1 MSRFSFDDLFDIPEK
16 PKVKDYPLVHAD
28 DQEPVRVICP
38 TPQGPFIAG
47 GSCLQWYQQKPID
60 QADIDIF
67 CVDKHQVNELKQR
80 LHAQATVQEKYHTEN
95 ALTYSYVS
103 KSKRSRYWTVQII
116 TKRFYDSLQDV
127 VNSFDISVCQIG
139 TDGTNW
145 AMGEHT
151 ASDIRNKVLRMNY
164 PLQPQAAKRLVKYCT
179 YGYRPV
185 DGLIENIVQN
195 DISTWKFTSME
206 EYE

>member
-1 MSRFSFDDLFDIPEK
+1 MSRFSFDDLFGKPEEAK
-16 PKVKDYPLVHAD
+16 KDYPLVHAD

-47 GSCLQWYQQKPID
+47 GSCLQWFQQKPID
-60 QADIDIF
+60 HADIDIF
-67 CVDKHQVNELKQR
+67 CVDSNQVKELKQR

-103 KSKRSRYWTVQII
+103 KSKRSLYHTVQII

-151 ASDIRNKVLRMNY
+151 ASDIRNKILRMNY

-185 DGLIENIVQN
+185 DGLIEDIVHN
-195 DISTWKFTSME
+195 DMSTWKFTSME

>member
-1 MSRFSFDDLFDIPEK
+1 MSRFSFDDLFDTSEK

-38 TPQGPFIAG
+38 TEQGPFIAG
-47 GSCLQWYQQKPID
+47 GACLQWYQHKPVE

-67 CVDKHQVNELKQR
+67 CVDKHQVNELRNR
-80 LHAQATVQEKYHTEN
+80 LLDQSNLQEKYHTEN
-95 ALTYSYVS
+95 AFTYLYVS
-103 KSKRSRYWTVQII
+103 KSKIRRFWTVQII
-116 TKRFYDSLQDV
+116 TKRFYDRLDDV
-127 VNSFDISVCQIG
+127 INNFDISVCQIG

-145 AMGEHT
+145 AMGKHT
-151 ASDIRNKVLRMNY
+151 ASDIRNKILRMNY

-185 DGLIENIVQN
+185 DGLIEDIVHN
-195 DISTWKFTSME
+195 DMSTWKFTSME